1 MGAHVYVQIFECNT
15 NGGGVGVLPAIGGIT
30 PASTLAT
37 FAPYGIHYQ
46 QQFIGSG
53 NQVFDFNPTADVVCI
68 VPDTGATVN
77 AQFRGNGGTQTINSP
92 TYVTAPTFRP

>member
-1 MGAHVYVQIFECNT
+1 MANVTIFQCQT

-37 FAPYGIHYQ
+37 FAPYGILYSS
-46 QQFIGSG
+46 QFIGQG
-53 NQVFDFNPTADVVCI
+53 WDPLELNPAADVVCI

-77 AQFRGNGGTQTINSP
+77 VQFKNGTKQSISTP
-92 TYVTAPTFRP
+92 TYVTAPTWRP